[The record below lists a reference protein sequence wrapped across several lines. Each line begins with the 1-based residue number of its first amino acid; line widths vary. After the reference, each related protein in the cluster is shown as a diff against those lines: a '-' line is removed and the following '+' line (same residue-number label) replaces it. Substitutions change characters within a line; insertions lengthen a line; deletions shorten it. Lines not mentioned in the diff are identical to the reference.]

1 MLRFIPGPILGVVA
15 FLGVALN
22 TLFWALPVFVFT
34 IVKFVIP
41 IPSLR
46 RRLSHELVQFAEGW
60 IGVNNALMMLATDIK
75 WEVTGLDSLS
85 RQQWYLI
92 CSNHQSLVDIP
103 VLQRVF
109 YKRIPFIRFFLKQEL
124 IWVPVLGP
132 IWWALDY
139 PFMKRY
145 SRAYLEKHPEKRG
158 ADLLTAQRAGLRFRH
173 TPTTMLNFLEGT
185 RYTPAK
191 HAAQN
196 SPYRHLLRPKAGG
209 IANVIST
216 MHDRMTAILNVTIVY
231 PDGALGFWG
240 LLSGRIKR
248 VIVHVEEITLPAA
261 LHAGDYV
268 NDPLFRAQFQ
278 EWVQQL
284 WQEKD
289 SLISRLTQQPSPA
302 GQAQ

>member
-1 MLRFIPGPILGVVA
+1 MLTAIKL
-15 FLGVALN
+15 
-22 TLFWALPVFVFT
+22 ALP
-34 IVKFVIP
+34 IP
-41 IPSLR
+41 PVR
-46 RRLSHELVQFAEGW
+46 RRLSHTLVQIAEGW
-60 IGVNNALMMLATDIK
+60 IGVNNTLIAIFGSIR

-85 RQQWYLI
+85 RRQWYLI

-158 ADLLTAQRAGLRFRH
+158 ADLATARRAGMLFRH

-185 RYTPAK
+185 RYTPEK
-191 HAAQN
+191 HAAQE

-209 IANVIST
+209 VANVVSALQ
-216 MHDRMTAILNVTIVY
+216 DRMTAILNVTIVY

-248 VIVHVEEITLPAA
+248 VIVHVEEIALPAA
-261 LHAGDYV
+261 LRNGDYV
-268 NDPLFRAQFQ
+268 NDPLFRVQFQ

-284 WQEKD
+284 WHEKD
-289 SLISRLTQQPSPA
+289 ALITQLMQQPGA
-302 GQAQ
+302 VTR

>member
-1 MLRFIPGPILGVVA
+1 MLRFIPAPILGVIS
-15 FLGVALN
+15 FLTVALN
-22 TLFWALPVFVFT
+22 TLFWAVPVFVLT
-34 IVKFVIP
+34 AAKLAIP
-41 IPSLR
+41 IPSVR
-46 RRLSHELVQFAEGW
+46 RRLSHALVQLAEGW
-60 IGVNNALMMLATDIK
+60 IGVNNTLIKHVGNIK

-85 RQQWYLI
+85 RNQWYLI

-103 VLQRVF
+103 VLQLVF
-109 YKRIPFIRFFLKQEL
+109 YKQIPFIRFFLKQEL

-145 SRAYLEKHPEKRG
+145 SREYLQKHPEKRN
-158 ADLLTAQRAGLRFRH
+158 ADLMTARRAGMLFRH

-191 HAAQN
+191 HAAQG

-209 IANVIST
+209 IANVISA
-216 MHDRMTAILNVTIVY
+216 MQDRMTAILNVTIVY

-240 LLSGRIKR
+240 LLSGRIRR
-248 VIVHVEEITLPAA
+248 VIVHVEEIALPAA
-261 LHAGDYV
+261 LRNGDYV

-284 WQEKD
+284 WLEKD
-289 SLISRLTQQPSPA
+289 DLITRLTQQTGA
-302 GQAQ
+302 VR